1 MIPFVGPAY
10 SLANYKASAQDSVNL
25 YLIGLETPS
34 KAPFLLERV
43 PGLSSFV
50 DLGAEIRGAIEC
62 EDRLFV
68 VAGPTLYEVNSAGTA
83 TIRGTIQTSTGTVD
97 MAWGLSQL
105 VIVDGAN
112 GYVLTLA
119 TNAFSQ
125 ITDPDFPGS
134 ETVAFLN
141 NYFYF
146 VSPDTQQVYAS
157 AINDATT
164 FDALDY
170 VSAERSP
177 DRMVAVVNDHAE
189 VLFFGSRSI
198 ERWVPS
204 VGDFPLQRDNGTAVD
219 VGCLAPHSIR
229 AADNTLFFLGRDKAG
244 SGIVYRMGAGIQP
257 VRVSTTAVEE
267 SIGEGTLA
275 DSTAWVYQDRGQ
287 TFYCLQVPGVDATWV
302 YETTTGTWH
311 KRCDLDEFGQFVAWR
326 ADHGVFAHGKHLV
339 GGADGIVYEMSR
351 TYRTFAGDAI
361 VCERTS
367 PHSASPNLEQ
377 LRFSAFILDAL
388 TGEADQSESPVV
400 ELSWSN
406 DGGATYGNPLQRSLG
421 AVGERFPRI
430 VWRALGVAR
439 NRVWKVR
446 YTDAAKFSILN
457 ATVQ

>member
-1 MIPFVGPAY
+1 MIPFVGPSY
-10 SLANYKASAQDSVNL
+10 SLANYKASTQESVNL
-25 YLIGLETPS
+25 HLLGMETPS

-43 PGLSSFV
+43 PGLAEFA
-50 DLGAEIRGAIEC
+50 DLGAEIRGGIEC
-62 EDRLFV
+62 EDRCFF
-68 VAGPTLYEVNSAGTA
+68 VAGDTLYEVNSAGTA
-83 TIRGTIQTSTGTVD
+83 TNLGTLQTATGTVD
-97 MAWGLSQL
+97 MAWGLTQL
-105 VIVDGAN
+105 VIVDGTY

-119 TNAFSQ
+119 TDTFSQ
-125 ITDPDFPGS
+125 ITDADFPGS
-134 ETVAFLN
+134 ATVAFLN

-204 VGDFPLQRDNGTAVD
+204 VGEFPLQRDNGTAVD

-229 AADNTLFFLGRDKAG
+229 SADNTLFFLGRDKAG

-257 VRVSTTAVEE
+257 IRVSTIALEE
-267 SIGEGTLA
+267 AIRAGTLEDA
-275 DSTAWVYQDRGQ
+275 TGWVYQDRGQ
-287 TFYCLQVPGVDATWV
+287 TFYALQIPGVDATWV

-311 KRCDLDEFGQFVAWR
+311 KRCDLDDTGQFTAWR
-326 ADHGVFAHGKHLV
+326 ADHCVFAHGKHLV
-339 GGADGIVYEMSR
+339 GGPDGIVYEMSR
-351 TYRTFAGDAI
+351 DYRTFAGDAI

-367 PHSASPNLEQ
+367 PHSASPNLDRV
-377 LRFSAFILDAL
+377 RFGVFVLDAL
-388 TGEADQSESPVV
+388 TGEAEQSESPVV

-406 DGGATYGNPLQRSLG
+406 DGGATFGNPLQRSLG
-421 AVGERFPRI
+421 EVGERYPRI
-430 VWRALGVAR
+430 VWRALGSAR
-439 NRVWKVR
+439 NRVWRIR
-446 YTDAAKFSILN
+446 YADAAKFSIIN